1 MFERLFRHGP
11 QVEDAVWLDDAAR
24 AAGFP
29 RQVLTAAEGAG
40 AALVVV
46 RQGTDLAPLAHS
58 LAAQPPMVAE
68 DGFALA
74 DLRKALAVPGRIG
87 LTLPDL
93 LARDLRRLD
102 ARHPVHAHV
111 LRRGKRRADDDVLL
125 KHLAA
130 WEVTSV
136 TFHNALDDALLRNHA
151 LRLKPLLQQLGAVP
165 DSPIQSPLISR
176 AIRNAQQ
183 D

>member
-1 MFERLFRHGP
+1 MFERLFRHRP

-24 AAGFP
+24 AAGVP
-29 RQVLTAAEGAG
+29 RQVLTAVEGAA

-46 RQGTDLAPLAHS
+46 RQGTDLAPLTRS

-93 LARDLRRLD
+93 LARDLRRFD

-111 LRRGKRRADDDVLL
+111 LRRANRRADDDMLL
-125 KHLAA
+125 KHLAV
-130 WEVTSV
+130 WEVASV
-136 TFHNALDDALLRNHA
+136 TFHNALDDMLLRSHA
-151 LRLKPLLQQLGAVP
+151 PRLKPLLQQLGADPPAPV
-165 DSPIQSPLISR
+165 QSPLISR
-176 AIRNAQQ
+176 AIRSAQQ